1 MPKFGAAALT
11 HPMPDDDR
19 RPPPTAS
26 LAPVAQAPAHTT
38 LRPGE
43 ALVVPV
49 VEEQIDIA
57 TVRQS
62 QGAVRVRKQAH
73 SHVATV
79 ELPGW
84 TERAQVERVPID
96 QPADAVQAP
105 RREGDVWVVPVY
117 EERWVTVKQ
126 LYLREEL
133 RIATVRE
140 PELRTEQVTL
150 LREQV
155 SIERQDPVTGQW
167 YAAAH
172 EAGPAPPGAHPRED
186 GP

>member
-1 MPKFGAAALT
+1 M
-11 HPMPDDDR
+11 
-19 RPPPTAS
+19 
-26 LAPVAQAPAHTT
+26 
-38 LRPGE
+38 
-43 ALVVPV
+43 PV
-49 VEEQIDIA
+49 VEEQIEIA

-84 TERAQVERVPID
+84 TERAQIERVPID
-96 QPADAVQAP
+96 QPAESVQAP

-117 EERWVTVKQ
+117 EERWVTLKQ

-140 PELRTEQVTL
+140 SALRTEQVTL
-150 LREQV
+150 LRERV

-167 YAAAH
+167 HAAH
-172 EAGPAPPGAHPRED
+172 EAEPAPPGAHHRED
-186 GP
+186 VP